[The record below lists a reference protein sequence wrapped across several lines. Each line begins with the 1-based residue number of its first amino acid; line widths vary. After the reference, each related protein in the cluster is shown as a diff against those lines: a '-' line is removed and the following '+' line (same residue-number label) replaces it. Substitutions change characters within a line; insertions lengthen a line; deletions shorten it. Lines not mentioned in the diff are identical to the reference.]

1 MKLVTR
7 QLLKK
12 LAKTHEASQYFP
24 INPKDI
30 EKIIKILKNK
40 TKIEVYDLT
49 VSNKKQKLQ
58 IIPVIDH
65 INRTGINPLRTRQ
78 KDLKI
83 NFLDSGK
90 IYKKKPNGIITN
102 CCGEVLNKNYL
113 FPSHYLSNISL
124 LAKALQI
131 KEFSAYLINVL

>member
-1 MKLVTR
+1 MKLVTI
-7 QLLKK
+7 QLFKK
-12 LAKTHEASQYFP
+12 IPKNHEARKHLM

-30 EKIIKILKNK
+30 EGIIKILKNK

-58 IIPVIDH
+58 IISVKDH
-65 INRTGINPLRTRQ
+65 INRTGINPLMTRQ
-78 KDLKI
+78 KELKI
-83 NFLDSGK
+83 NFLDSGE
-90 IYKKKPNGIITN
+90 IYKKKSNGIITD
-102 CCGEVLNKNYL
+102 CCGETLNKNYL

-131 KEFSAYLINVL
+131 KEFSAFLINVL